1 MPSDKQDYRGRS
13 QSPAPRSRRE
23 MSNRS
28 GRHDDDHTHRRRRRD
43 EDSVD
48 EGRSHRHHHHHH
60 RSHRRKRSRSPERP
74 SSSKR
79 SRPTAASMMSDE
91 DGDAGGTRT
100 GPKQLPLGA
109 RALSRHGDY
118 NAFEPLFA
126 NYLDLHHQVDVFE
139 LSGRELQQ
147 RWRSFVRRWNAGKL
161 SEGWYDPEMFARVT
175 KEWEGEDGKAARA
188 AAATSRGTLS
198 PDRMRRRSVS
208 GSTPPKRDTLEAGD
222 VQRRAEQQHDED
234 EGGEDSDDEYVPPL
248 PPPAGAEVA
257 LAHGWN
263 DKRERQGPGIPSMQD
278 LDVRHAEE
286 EEAQLRSRDDIRLAR
301 RADRAEQKER
311 LDEILPRAA
320 AGTRERQLE
329 KKRMVN
335 EKMRGFREG
344 SAGATEE
351 AGDGELMGE
360 GGGVSDYKAAL
371 AREQRKKTEREV
383 RKEAEARAKV
393 EELRQRMKR
402 YQEKEERTIGALR
415 ELARQ
420 KFGG

>member
-13 QSPAPRSRRE
+13 QSPAPRSRHETSDRT
-23 MSNRS
+23 
-28 GRHDDDHTHRRRRRD
+28 GRHGDDHTHRRRCRD
-43 EDSVD
+43 DDGD
-48 EGRSHRHHHHHH
+48 EEMRSHRHHHHH
-60 RSHRRKRSRSPERP
+60 RSHRRKRSRSPARHP
-74 SSSKR
+74 SSKR
-79 SRPTAASMMSDE
+79 SRPTAASMMPDE
-91 DGDAGGTRT
+91 DDDASGTKT
-100 GPKQLPLGA
+100 GPRQLPLGA
-109 RALSRHGDY
+109 RTLSRHGDY
-118 NAFEPLFA
+118 EAFESLFA
-126 NYLDLHHQVDVFE
+126 HYLDLHHQIDVFE

-161 SEGWYDPEMFARVT
+161 SEGWYDPEMFVKVT
-175 KEWEGEDGKAARA
+175 KEWEGADGKAARA

-198 PDRMRRRSVS
+198 PDRMRRQSLL
-208 GSTPPKRDTLEAGD
+208 GSSPPKYDAPGAGD
-222 VQRRAEQQHDED
+222 VQRHVEQQDDE
-234 EGGEDSDDEYVPPL
+234 EGEDSDDDYVPPL
-248 PPPAGAEVA
+248 PPPAGTEVA
-257 LAHGWN
+257 RAHGWN
-263 DKRERQGPGIPSMQD
+263 DKRKHHGPGIPSIQD
-278 LDVRHAEE
+278 LDVRRAEE
-286 EEAQLRSRDDIRLAR
+286 EEAQLRSRDEIRLAR
-301 RADRAEQKER
+301 RVDRAEQKER

-371 AREQRKKTEREV
+371 AREQRRKSEREV